1 MTTPSTVGFIG
12 VGNMGEPMAANL
24 LRAGHPVWVHDRDAG
39 KTLSLVAAGAHRAY
53 TLAEAVAPA
62 DVVITMV
69 RNDDELT
76 KATLGPDGILE
87 HLRPGAVHLS
97 TSTVGPKTLEQVAAE
112 YQQHLDLA
120 TAYQQQGRADAF
132 VAATVLGRPKFA
144 AAADL
149 TIMLAGPAEA
159 RGRLLPL
166 LEVLG
171 AVTEFGDRVEAAA
184 YAKLVCNYLLAA
196 GMAVMGEAAA
206 FAQACGIDPVQLL
219 GMLAGS
225 RSFLQGLGGYADKI
239 AHDDHDEVRFPP
251 SMGQKDIGL
260 FLDAAKGAGAPMP
273 IATIVLELLNE
284 AARLGWADRDWSVL
298 ARVPLARAG
307 VLAAPVA

>member
-12 VGNMGEPMAANL
+12 TGQMGAPMAANL
-24 LRAGHPVWVHDRDAG
+24 LEAGYSVWVHDRNAD
-39 KTLSLVAAGAHRAY
+39 KTLSLVAAGAHRAAS
-53 TLAEAVAPA
+53 LAEAVAWG

-69 RNDDELT
+69 RDADELT

-97 TSTVGPKTLEQVAAE
+97 TCTVGPDTLQQLAAE
-112 YQQHLDLA
+112 YQQHLELA
-120 TAYQQQGRADAF
+120 AAYQQQGRAAAF

-159 RGRLLPL
+159 RGRVLPL

-171 AVTEFGDRVEAAA
+171 AVTEFGDRPEAAA

-206 FAQACGIDPVQLL
+206 FAQACGLDPVRLL

-225 RSFLQGLGGYADKI
+225 RSFLQGLAGYADKI

-260 FLDAAKGAGAPMP
+260 FLDAAKGVGASTP
-273 IATIVLELLNE
+273 IANTVLVMLNE
-284 AARLGWADRDWSVL
+284 AASLWPNRDWSVL